1 MKGDRSVVIIGAGPA
16 GLTAAYESAKQG
28 IRPLVFEKENHI
40 GGLARTEIYKGYRFD
55 IGGHRF
61 FTNIEAVE
69 RLWQEVLGEELLA
82 VKRLSRIYYQGRFLN
97 YPLNLSNTISNLGFT
112 ESLLILL
119 SYLKAQWLP
128 YRQEKTFERWVINR
142 FGRRL
147 YRMFFKTYTEKVW
160 GISCTALQA
169 DWAAQRING
178 LSLRTVL
185 SNLLFRTNRAK
196 TLIDKFQYPRL
207 GPGAMWDEL
216 QNRVERL
223 GGQVHLNSDVIRL
236 RQKGHVIQTILV
248 KNDKGITEI
257 PGNDFISAMPLGELI
272 PRWDPQPP
280 REVVEAAKKL
290 RYRAMILVGLI
301 VNRET
306 LFPDQW
312 IYVHSPKAKVG
323 RIQNF
328 KNWSAAMLP
337 DPAKTSLGMEYFC
350 SEGDEIWSM
359 SDARLLELAM
369 NHLSL
374 MGWTTLG
381 APREGLVFRQA
392 KAYPVYDSGYQ
403 ERLEIIHRFLST
415 IPNFQSVGRGGI
427 HRYNNQDHSMY
438 TAMLAVKNLFG
449 EGHDL
454 WSVNTGSSCGEER
467 S

>member
-1 MKGDRSVVIIGAGPA
+1 
-16 GLTAAYESAKQG
+16 
-28 IRPLVFEKENHI
+28 
-40 GGLARTEIYKGYRFD
+40 
-55 IGGHRF
+55 
-61 FTNIEAVE
+61 
-69 RLWQEVLGEELLA
+69 
-82 VKRLSRIYYQGRFLN
+82 
-97 YPLNLSNTISNLGFT
+97 
-112 ESLLILL
+112 
-119 SYLKAQWLP
+119 
-128 YRQEKTFERWVINR
+128 
-142 FGRRL
+142 
-147 YRMFFKTYTEKVW
+147 
-160 GISCTALQA
+160 
-169 DWAAQRING
+169 
-178 LSLRTVL
+178 
-185 SNLLFRTNRAK
+185 
-196 TLIDKFQYPRL
+196 
-207 GPGAMWDEL
+207 
-216 QNRVERL
+216 
-223 GGQVHLNSDVIRL
+223 
-236 RQKGHVIQTILV
+236 
-248 KNDKGITEI
+248 
-257 PGNDFISAMPLGELI
+257 MPLGELI

-328 KNWSAAMLP
+328 KNWSASMLP

-369 NHLSL
+369 NDLSL

-403 ERLEIIHRFLST
+403 KRLEIIHRFLST

-438 TAMLAVKNLFG
+438 TVMLAVKNLFG

-454 WSVNTGSSCGEER
+454 WSVNTESSCGGEP

>member
-97 YPLNLSNTISNLGFT
+97 YPLNLGNTISNLGFT

-119 SYLKAQWLP
+119 SYLKAQLLP
-128 YRQEKTFERWVINR
+128 YRQEKTFKRWVINR

-207 GPGAMWDEL
+207 GPGDMSSKPSW
-216 QNRVERL
+216 
-223 GGQVHLNSDVIRL
+223 L
-236 RQKGHVIQTILV
+236 RMT
-248 KNDKGITEI
+248 
-257 PGNDFISAMPLGELI
+257 
-272 PRWDPQPP
+272 
-280 REVVEAAKKL
+280 
-290 RYRAMILVGLI
+290 
-301 VNRET
+301 
-306 LFPDQW
+306 
-312 IYVHSPKAKVG
+312 
-323 RIQNF
+323 
-328 KNWSAAMLP
+328 
-337 DPAKTSLGMEYFC
+337 
-350 SEGDEIWSM
+350 
-359 SDARLLELAM
+359 
-369 NHLSL
+369 
-374 MGWTTLG
+374 
-381 APREGLVFRQA
+381 
-392 KAYPVYDSGYQ
+392 
-403 ERLEIIHRFLST
+403 
-415 IPNFQSVGRGGI
+415 RG
-427 HRYNNQDHSMY
+427 
-438 TAMLAVKNLFG
+438 
-449 EGHDL
+449 
-454 WSVNTGSSCGEER
+454 
-467 S
+467 

>member
-1 MKGDRSVVIIGAGPA
+1 
-16 GLTAAYESAKQG
+16 
-28 IRPLVFEKENHI
+28 
-40 GGLARTEIYKGYRFD
+40 
-55 IGGHRF
+55 
-61 FTNIEAVE
+61 
-69 RLWQEVLGEELLA
+69 
-82 VKRLSRIYYQGRFLN
+82 
-97 YPLNLSNTISNLGFT
+97 
-112 ESLLILL
+112 
-119 SYLKAQWLP
+119 
-128 YRQEKTFERWVINR
+128 
-142 FGRRL
+142 
-147 YRMFFKTYTEKVW
+147 MFFKTYTEKVW

-185 SNLLFRTNRAK
+185 SSLLFKTNRAK

-216 QNRVERL
+216 KNRVERL

>member
-1 MKGDRSVVIIGAGPA
+1 MKGNRSVVIIGAGPA

-97 YPLNLSNTISNLGFT
+97 YPLNLGNTISNLGFT

-119 SYLKAQWLP
+119 SYLKAQLLP

-290 RYRAMILVGLI
+290 RYRAIILVGLI
-301 VNRET
+301 INRET

-369 NHLSL
+369 NDLSL

-415 IPNFQSVGRGGI
+415 IPNFQSVGRSGM

-454 WSVNTGSSCGEER
+454 WSVNTESSCGGEP

>member
-1 MKGDRSVVIIGAGPA
+1 MKGNRSVVIIGAGPA

-97 YPLNLSNTISNLGFT
+97 YPLNLGNTISNLGFT

-119 SYLKAQWLP
+119 SYLKAQLLP

-178 LSLRTVL
+178 LSIRTVL

-290 RYRAMILVGLI
+290 RYRAIILVGLI
-301 VNRET
+301 INRET

-369 NHLSL
+369 NDLSL

-415 IPNFQSVGRGGI
+415 IPNFQSVGRSGM

-454 WSVNTGSSCGEER
+454 WSVNTESSCGGEP

>member
-1 MKGDRSVVIIGAGPA
+1 MKGNRSVVIIGAGPA

-97 YPLNLSNTISNLGFT
+97 YPLNLGNTISNLGFM

-119 SYLKAQWLP
+119 SYLKAQLLP

-290 RYRAMILVGLI
+290 RYRAIILVGLI
-301 VNRET
+301 INRET

-369 NHLSL
+369 NDLSL

-415 IPNFQSVGRGGI
+415 IPNFQSVGRSGM

-454 WSVNTGSSCGEER
+454 WSVNTESSCGGEP